1 MPETM
6 GEHLIQTVTATY
18 YRTSWTW
25 WVSEMIKSLLGKG
38 KGEVELGE
46 LCEEHR
52 AYGIIQNSQRS
63 NTNKKEELP
72 IYDQHY
78 F

>member
-1 MPETM
+1 MT
-6 GEHLIQTVTATY
+6 
-18 YRTSWTW
+18 
-25 WVSEMIKSLLGKG
+25 KSLLGKG
-38 KGEVELGE
+38 KGEVEVGE

-52 AYGIIQNSQRS
+52 AYDIIQNSQRS